1 MKMKTT
7 KKYVRHLFGGNII
20 SVGYCAAQFLMRGR
34 EPMWYTTSK
43 VYGWR
48 ADVYN
53 LGEGLAIAT
62 GYAPFGDIRL
72 SYDFIQKYEAA
83 AAEALSRSDK
93 AEHERIFQAFVQAIR
108 NGEGRK

>member
-7 KKYVRHLFGGNII
+7 KKYMQHLFGHNII
-20 SVGYCAAQFLMRGR
+20 SVGYCAVQFLLRGR
-34 EPMWYTTSK
+34 EPMWYTTSR

-53 LGEGLAIAT
+53 LGNVLALST
-62 GYAPFGDIRL
+62 GYAPFGSINLD
-72 SYDFIQKYEAA
+72 YDFVQKYENA
-83 AAEALSRSDK
+83 AAEALSKSDK
-93 AEHERIFQAFVQAIR
+93 AEHERIFQAFVQAVR